1 MRILCQIVLWLVSL
15 LWIPSSLC
23 RVVLSFLAFFG
34 LPISE
39 ASNVMIDMRPD
50 AKKIDVKKI
59 KVRITGYWPGE
70 DEWSSRYQS
79 STGTRLRAGRHCA
92 VDPDIIPLWSKIRVM
107 GGKRE
112 WVAVDTGTA
121 VKSKKA
127 SGGKLPVVDVFAA
140 SEKQFNAMRLPKVAM
155 VEVVK

>member
-1 MRILCQIVLWLVSL
+1 MRTLLSILAV
-15 LWIPSSLC
+15 
-23 RVVLSFLAFFG
+23 FG
-34 LPISE
+34 FSTGKLGNALIDLRPI
-39 ASNVMIDMRPD
+39 

-92 VDPDIIPLWSKIRVM
+92 VDPDIIPLWSKIRILN
-107 GGKRE
+107 GKRE
-112 WVAVDTGTA
+112 WVAVDTGSA

-127 SGGKLPVVDVFAA
+127 SQGKLPVVDVFAA
-140 SEKQFNAMRLPKVAM
+140 SEKQFKAMRLPRVAT
-155 VEVVK
+155 VEVSR

>member
-1 MRILCQIVLWLVSL
+1 MRALCN
-15 LWIPSSLC
+15 
-23 RVVLSFLAFFG
+23 VVLTFLAFFG
-34 LPISE
+34 FPATQ
-39 ASNVMIDMRPD
+39 ASNVMIDLRPES
-50 AKKIDVKKI
+50 KKIDVKKI
-59 KVRITGYWPGE
+59 KVRITGDWPGE

-79 STGTRLRAGRHCA
+79 STGTKLRAGRHCA

-155 VEVVK
+155 VEVMK

>member
-1 MRILCQIVLWLVSL
+1 MRVAACIAAL
-15 LWIPSSLC
+15 LG
-23 RVVLSFLAFFG
+23 LANSQG
-34 LPISE
+34 
-39 ASNVMIDMRPD
+39 ANVMIDLRPQP
-50 AKKIDVKKI
+50 KKI

-92 VDPDIIPLWSKIRVM
+92 VDPDIIPLWSKIRILN
-107 GGKRE
+107 GKRE

-140 SEKQFNAMRLPKVAM
+140 SEKQFKAMRLPKVAM
-155 VEVVK
+155 VEVSR

>member
-1 MRILCQIVLWLVSL
+1 MRTL
-15 LWIPSSLC
+15 
-23 RVVLSFLAFFG
+23 LSFIALLGFTTAKLG
-34 LPISE
+34 NALIDLRPI
-39 ASNVMIDMRPD
+39 

-92 VDPDIIPLWSKIRVM
+92 VDPDIIPLWSKIRILN
-107 GGKRE
+107 GKRE

-127 SGGKLPVVDVFAA
+127 SRGKLPIVDVFAA
-140 SEKQFNAMRLPKVAM
+140 SEAQFKAMRLPKVAT
-155 VEVVK
+155 VEVSK

>member
-1 MRILCQIVLWLVSL
+1 LR
-15 LWIPSSLC
+15 
-23 RVVLSFLAFFG
+23 
-34 LPISE
+34 PI
-39 ASNVMIDMRPD
+39 

-92 VDPDIIPLWSKIRVM
+92 VDPDIIPLGRKIRLI
-107 GGKRE
+107 GTAWE
-112 WVAVDTGTA
+112 WKAVDTGTA

-127 SGGKLPVVDVFAA
+127 SRGKLPVVDVFAA
-140 SEKQFNAMRLPKVAM
+140 SEKQFNWMRLPKVAT
-155 VEVVK
+155 VEIRE

>member
-1 MRILCQIVLWLVSL
+1 MRALCN
-15 LWIPSSLC
+15 
-23 RVVLSFLAFFG
+23 VVLTFLAFFG
-34 LPISE
+34 FPATQ

-92 VDPDIIPLWSKIRVM
+92 VDPDIIPLWSRIRVI
-107 GGKRE
+107 GAKRE

-127 SGGKLPVVDVFAA
+127 SGGKLPVIDVFAA

-155 VEVVK
+155 VEVIK

>member
-1 MRILCQIVLWLVSL
+1 MRVAACIAAL
-15 LWIPSSLC
+15 LG
-23 RVVLSFLAFFG
+23 LANSQG
-34 LPISE
+34 
-39 ASNVMIDMRPD
+39 ANVMIDLRPQP
-50 AKKIDVKKI
+50 KKI

-127 SGGKLPVVDVFAA
+127 SRGKLPVVDVFAA
-140 SEKQFNAMRLPKVAM
+140 SEAQFKAMRLPKVAT
-155 VEVVK
+155 VEVSR

>member
-1 MRILCQIVLWLVSL
+1 MR
-15 LWIPSSLC
+15 SLC
-23 RVVLSFLAFFG
+23 WIAAILGMTSGQA
-34 LPISE
+34 
-39 ASNVMIDMRPD
+39 ANVMIDMRPPT
-50 AKKIDVKKI
+50 KVKKM

-107 GGKRE
+107 GAKRAG
-112 WVAVDTGTA
+112 VAVDTGTA

-127 SGGKLPVVDVFAA
+127 SKGRMPVVDVFAA
-140 SEKQFNAMRLPKVAM
+140 SEAQFNAMRLPRVAM
-155 VEVVK
+155 VEVTK

>member
-1 MRILCQIVLWLVSL
+1 MRALCN
-15 LWIPSSLC
+15 
-23 RVVLSFLAFFG
+23 VVLTFLAFFG
-34 LPISE
+34 FPATQ

-79 STGTRLRAGRHCA
+79 STGTKLRAGRHCA
-92 VDPDIIPLWSKIRVM
+92 VDPDIIPLWSRIRVI
-107 GGKRE
+107 GAKRE

-127 SGGKLPVVDVFAA
+127 SGGKLPVIDVFAA
-140 SEKQFNAMRLPKVAM
+140 SEKQFKAMRLPKVAM
-155 VEVVK
+155 VEISK

>member
-1 MRILCQIVLWLVSL
+1 MRTL
-15 LWIPSSLC
+15 
-23 RVVLSFLAFFG
+23 LSFIALLGFTTTK
-34 LPISE
+34 L
-39 ASNVMIDMRPD
+39 SNALIDLRPQP
-50 AKKIDVKKI
+50 KKI

-92 VDPDIIPLWSKIRVM
+92 VDPDIIPLWSKIRILN
-107 GGKRE
+107 GKRE

-127 SGGKLPVVDVFAA
+127 SRGKLPVVDVFAA
-140 SEKQFNAMRLPKVAM
+140 SEAQFKAMRLPKVAT
-155 VEVVK
+155 VEVSR

>member
-1 MRILCQIVLWLVSL
+1 MRTLLSILAL
-15 LWIPSSLC
+15 LGITS
-23 RVVLSFLAFFG
+23 G
-34 LPISE
+34 Q
-39 ASNVMIDMRPD
+39 ASNLLIDLRPEP
-50 AKKIDVKKI
+50 KKIDVKKI

-70 DEWSSRYQS
+70 DEWSSRFQS

-127 SGGKLPVVDVFAA
+127 SGGKLPVIDIFAA
-140 SEKQFNAMRLPKVAM
+140 SEKQFNAMGLPKVAT
-155 VEVVK
+155 VEVTRAN

>member
-1 MRILCQIVLWLVSL
+1 MRVADCVAAL
-15 LWIPSSLC
+15 LG
-23 RVVLSFLAFFG
+23 LANSQG
-34 LPISE
+34 
-39 ASNVMIDMRPD
+39 ANVMIDLRPQP
-50 AKKIDVKKI
+50 KKI

-92 VDPDIIPLWSKIRVM
+92 VDPDIIPLWSKIRILN
-107 GGKRE
+107 GKRE

-127 SGGKLPVVDVFAA
+127 SRGKLPVVDVFAA
-140 SEKQFNAMRLPKVAM
+140 SESQFKAMRLPRVAT
-155 VEVVK
+155 VEVSR

>member
-1 MRILCQIVLWLVSL
+1 MRTLCN
-15 LWIPSSLC
+15 
-23 RVVLSFLAFFG
+23 VVLTFLAFFG
-34 LPISE
+34 FP
-39 ASNVMIDMRPD
+39 ATQTSNVMIDMRPD

-92 VDPDIIPLWSKIRVM
+92 VDPDIIPLWSRIRVI
-107 GGKRE
+107 GAKRE

-127 SGGKLPVVDVFAA
+127 SGGKLPVIDVFAA

-155 VEVVK
+155 VEVSK

>member
-1 MRILCQIVLWLVSL
+1 MRVAACIAAL
-15 LWIPSSLC
+15 LG
-23 RVVLSFLAFFG
+23 LANSQG
-34 LPISE
+34 
-39 ASNVMIDMRPD
+39 ANVMIDLRPQP
-50 AKKIDVKKI
+50 KKI

-92 VDPDIIPLWSKIRVM
+92 VDPDIIPLWSKIRILN
-107 GGKRE
+107 GKRE

-155 VEVVK
+155 VEVMK

>member
-1 MRILCQIVLWLVSL
+1 MRML
-15 LWIPSSLC
+15 
-23 RVVLSFLAFFG
+23 LSFIALFG
-34 LPISE
+34 FTTTKLGNE
-39 ASNVMIDMRPD
+39 LIDLRPM

-127 SGGKLPVVDVFAA
+127 SRGKLPVVDVFAA
-140 SEKQFNAMRLPKVAM
+140 SESQFKAMRLPKVAT
-155 VEVVK
+155 VEVSR

>member
-1 MRILCQIVLWLVSL
+1 MRGFCNLFLT
-15 LWIPSSLC
+15 
-23 RVVLSFLAFFG
+23 FLAFFG
-34 LPISE
+34 FPVTQ
-39 ASNVMIDMRPD
+39 ASNVMIDMRPV
-50 AKKIDVKKI
+50 AKKIDVKKM

-79 STGTRLRAGRHCA
+79 STGTRLRAGHHCA

-112 WVAVDTGTA
+112 WMAVDTGTA

-127 SGGKLPVVDVFAA
+127 SGGKLPVIDVFAA
-140 SEKQFNAMRLPKVAM
+140 SEKHFNAMGLPRVAM
-155 VEVVK
+155 VEVVEVIR